1 MPLAIALT
9 PHVRAEGPAVVLT
22 DAVRYRGEM
31 VSLDAKNVTPS
42 ELAQQLNEAI
52 GCEVRIEG
60 QASGTVSLNVRD
72 VPAATLMAKAA
83 SVLGGRWQVLYRLS
97 TKDPA
102 PAPAVPSGVVV
113 TVKMPKVSCQA
124 AAAVVARMAGG
135 RLDRDGELT
144 GQVSLVGDAL
154 PVEEAMDTIA
164 RASNTT
170 WRRIYVM
177 KVDELPQAPA
187 PSTAETKPSKPET
200 KPAPPEKKPGRFG
213 DHWTVNGK
221 PTKFV
226 KRDRRPGTSVYGKYG
241 EGVKPIQPTME
252 EIQKYAMMGL
262 YGTFFLLDTEARR
275 EAAMKR
281 FQTGLELQ
289 IKRLETLPASQRT
302 ITTMMARRNFQRL
315 VDDYVHLTDE
325 QKKEAEKLY
334 EYAKEQLAKPP
345 LKQ

>member
-1 MPLAIALT
+1 MPLAIGLT
-9 PHVRAEGPAVVLT
+9 PFARAEGPAVAVT
-22 DAVRYRGEM
+22 DAVRYRGEL
-31 VSLDAKNVTPS
+31 VSLDARNVTLP
-42 ELAQQLNEAI
+42 ELAQQLTEAI
-52 GCEVRIEG
+52 GSEVRIEG
-60 QASGTVSLNVRD
+60 QAAGTVSVNVRE
-72 VPAATLMAKAA
+72 VPAATLLAKAA
-83 SVLGGRWQVLYRLS
+83 SALGGRWQVLYRVS

-102 PAPAVPSGVVV
+102 PAPATPSGVVV

-144 GQVSLVGDAL
+144 GQVSLVGEAL

-187 PSTAETKPSKPET
+187 PGTAEATPAKPEP
-200 KPAPPEKKPGRFG
+200 KKDPPAKKPGRFS

-221 PTKFV
+221 PTKFE
-226 KRDRRPGTSVYGKYG
+226 KRSRKPGTRVYGTYG

-262 YGTFFLLDTEARR
+262 YGTFFLLDTETRR
-275 EAAMKR
+275 EAAIKR
-281 FQTGLELQ
+281 FQSGLELQ
-289 IKRLETLPASQRT
+289 IKRLEALPASQRT
-302 ITTMMARRNFQRL
+302 LTTMMARRNFERL
-315 VDDYVHLTDE
+315 VDDYAHLTDE
-325 QKKEAEKLY
+325 QKKEAKKLY
-334 EYAKEQLAKPP
+334 EYAKGQLAKSP